1 MHPAR
6 NSQPAAVHGG
16 TCQAMKPFREW
27 FQTFSK
33 NTLFMPLLLT
43 VTLLVANLLFQR
55 NFLAPNVIRLNIL
68 TFSPVILVAM
78 GQAII
83 MIGGNLDLSVGFGVS
98 LLNCFVGINMSL
110 AKGMAGHNA
119 LILFFGLAMAVAMGL
134 GNGVIIGMFKVPSF
148 IATFATSFIWLG
160 AAIMIAPVPGGA
172 VTKSFVQFFKIYVG
186 PANVMLVIIVLGAL
200 AWLIIR
206 RFRVGRHI
214 YAIGSS
220 WEASYASGIRV
231 NRVTIASFA
240 LGWCY
245 VYLGTL
251 ALTAQT
257 RTSDSAIGE
266 PFALNS
272 IAAAVIGGVS
282 MSGGSGS
289 PAGAA
294 LGAIVLSIVM
304 NILYFSG
311 LPTSL
316 QVLVRGIIIIAALGL
331 TMVVKSGSLGNKPS

>member
-1 MHPAR
+1 M
-6 NSQPAAVHGG
+6 SF
-16 TCQAMKPFREW
+16 KPLCRTLLE
-27 FQTFSK
+27 S
-33 NTLFMPLLLT
+33 TLFIPLLLT
-43 VTLLVANLLFQR
+43 LTLFVVNLLFQS
-55 NFLAPNVIRLNIL
+55 NFLAPNVIRLNIQ

-83 MIGGNLDLSVGFGVS
+83 MIGGNLDLSVGSGVS
-98 LLNCFVGINMSL
+98 LLNCFVGMNMSL
-110 AKGMAGHNA
+110 QLGMAGHNVLVLVA
-119 LILFFGLAMAVAMGL
+119 GLAMAAAMGIV
-134 GNGVIIGMFKVPSF
+134 NGVIVGIFKVPAF

-160 AAIMIAPVPGGA
+160 AAIMIAPRPGGA
-172 VTKSFVQFFKIYVG
+172 VTKSFVQFFKAYVG
-186 PANVMLVIIVLGAL
+186 PANVMLVIIILAVL

-206 RFRVGRHI
+206 RFRVGRYI
-214 YAIGSS
+214 YAVGSS
-220 WEASYASGIRV
+220 WQASYASGIRV
-231 NRVTIASFA
+231 NRITLASFA

-257 RTSDSAIGE
+257 RTSDSAVGD

-289 PAGAA
+289 PAGAV
-294 LGAIVLSIVM
+294 LGAIVLSIIM

-311 LPTSL
+311 LPTSF
-316 QVLVRGIIIIAALGL
+316 QVLVRGIIIIAALAL
-331 TMVVKSGSLGNKPS
+331 TVVAKSKNAGSKS